1 MYVKVYISI
10 KTLQKG
16 KIVNRLVK
24 TVVKEFPDTET
35 KQDILDYFTN
45 YHRDKK
51 HYVSSCTGLELGGSE
66 ILWHGH
72 KLAYFIRVTI
82 GGVIIGEGEG
92 TCIVKDIITASQEKK
107 LEEELLKVEYS

>member
-24 TVVKEFPDTET
+24 TVVKEFPDVTS

-51 HYVSSCTGLELGGSE
+51 QHVSSCTGLELGGSE

-72 KLAYFIRVTI
+72 KLAYFIRVTV
-82 GGVIIGEGEG
+82 GGVIIGEEG
-92 TCIVKDIITASQEKK
+92 IVKDIITASQEKK